1 MAQQAM
7 PRWLP
12 AAAVVVLAFF
22 FAAVAVLGILRRT
35 VSMLVLVPTEILC
48 WFLVGYLAIFGSRL
62 WRGQRK

>member
-1 MAQQAM
+1 
-7 PRWLP
+7 
-12 AAAVVVLAFF
+12 VVVLAFF